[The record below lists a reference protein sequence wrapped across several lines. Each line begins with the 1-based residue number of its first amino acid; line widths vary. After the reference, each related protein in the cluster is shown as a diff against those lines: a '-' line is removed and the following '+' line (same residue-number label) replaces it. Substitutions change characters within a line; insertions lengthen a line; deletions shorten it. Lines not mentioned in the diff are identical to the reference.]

1 MSTHRRE
8 TGALG
13 MTCDAPLTFRAGSE
27 RPALIQFFDE
37 EVYVWAALVG
47 TSTLHGV
54 RGVRGDIR
62 VDG

>member
-1 MSTHRRE
+1 MDVRC
-8 TGALG
+8 AI
-13 MTCDAPLTFRAGSE
+13 TFRAGSE

-37 EVYVWAALVG
+37 EVHVWAALVG

-54 RGVRGDIR
+54 RGARGDIR